1 MQVLF
6 CVEEAAS
13 DVHLFLYV
21 GCSMNLLL
29 RKMSTGAALVK
40 KIWQKLHGKKELD
53 PLYSLVNQDGNR
65 KPGTSISH
73 TLWTI

>member
-1 MQVLF
+1 MSETVWSLKIKGNTTISHAGVF

-13 DVHLFLYV
+13 DFHLFLYV

-40 KIWQKLHGKKELD
+40 KI
-53 PLYSLVNQDGNR
+53 
-65 KPGTSISH
+65 
-73 TLWTI
+73 

>member
-1 MQVLF
+1 MYQRICRKLFGVLKLKATQQFHMQVFF

-13 DVHLFLYV
+13 DFHLFLYV

-40 KIWQKLHGKKELD
+40 KI
-53 PLYSLVNQDGNR
+53 
-65 KPGTSISH
+65 
-73 TLWTI
+73 

>member
-1 MQVLF
+1 MEYHHFQREAGCIKGYVGNCLESYNYLKTTQQFHMQVLF

-40 KIWQKLHGKKELD
+40 KI
-53 PLYSLVNQDGNR
+53 
-65 KPGTSISH
+65 
-73 TLWTI
+73 